1 VIEESEIYS
10 RTKNESLIT
19 FYENF
24 SKLTGLSIR
33 FERLKRRLRA
43 QNQYTDYSNEFII
56 RLRKDW
62 KEVDVAHELIHG
74 KIMFIDKY
82 GIVMPYNDLC
92 KLIRVYM
99 EDVIVHENIFKEFV
113 IMPFDELFVS
123 FISKLAKAL
132 VKGHV
137 IVDSHWD
144 SKGLVCNRLHK
155 AFLYVQVWHFN
166 QLMRRSEFE
175 EFLTAFRRS
184 YRGLKEIEL
193 TDEIIEIIENNK
205 NLNNQENYDHALK
218 KITEMEYLDLKKENL
233 IKHYEKKDV
242 GYALLARYVS
252 N

>member
-1 VIEESEIYS
+1 M
-10 RTKNESLIT
+10 T
-19 FYENF
+19 FYDNF

-62 KEVDVAHELIHG
+62 REVDLAHELTHG

-82 GIVMPYNDLC
+82 GIVIPYNDLC

-99 EDVIVHENIFKEFV
+99 EDIIVHETIFKEF
-113 IMPFDELFVS
+113 IILPFDELYVS

-132 VKGHV
+132 FKGRI

-144 SKGLVCNRLHK
+144 SKGSVCTHLHK

-166 QLMRRSEFE
+166 QLIRRSEFE

-193 TDEIIEIIENNK
+193 KDTIIEIIKNNK
-205 NLNNQENYDHALK
+205 NLKNQENYDRALK
-218 KITEMEYLDLKKENL
+218 KIIEMEYLDLKKENL

-242 GYALLARYVS
+242 GYVLL
-252 N
+252 